1 VLGNVVIG
9 TAFWT
14 WTPSI
19 LLGRRADWRRLLPAG
34 LITALLFAAA
44 GIWVAVF
51 VPDQIAS
58 YTHRYGLVGV
68 ALALVS
74 YLAVLGLMV
83 VTGIVMGAAIDQGRQ
98 SPAESGHAP

>member
-1 VLGNVVIG
+1 M
-9 TAFWT
+9 
-14 WTPSI
+14 
-19 LLGRRADWRRLLPAG
+19 
-34 LITALLFAAA
+34 
-44 GIWVAVF
+44 
-51 VPDQIAS
+51 PDQIAS